1 MMKSFLLRVHCIKFT
16 DIWHVVFSFSLN
28 SKNFKISFLISTLI
42 QLSFMSV
49 LLSFHE
55 CAIYVL
61 PFAVDI
67 QLYSIVVKKNE
78 ERYFNFPVFV

>member
-1 MMKSFLLRVHCIKFT
+1 MMKSFLLRVHCIKIT
-16 DIWHVVFSFSLN
+16 DIYHAVVSFSFN

-55 CAIYVL
+55 CAIYAL
-61 PFAVDI
+61 PFDADI

-78 ERYFNFPVFV
+78 EHYFNFPVFV